1 MSIIFILLFIIK
13 LHSLTSFGVTSFTAP
28 SCYITT
34 SSEYCRA
41 PPQRTVATLYFS
53 STGNDTDS
61 KDVVKSNVDDIDGMK
76 DDTNEIDRSV
86 TLFERARIISYRV
99 AMSASALCLC
109 VLAVDDIGFL
119 EGSGANIGQLVER
132 SSNVLPIVAGGS
144 LSLCPVPRNKLFEVG
159 TVSLGLAT
167 ISSSFISNV
176 GDIQQLAGSI
186 SWSLS
191 IIALMVV
198 SIREIFY
205 FGVEYKQECIITL
218 LTLALMLDHNNHIPF
233 TFPLCALGMSILAAG
248 KLFEPCKE
256 DLVRSNS
263 EFLAE

>member
-1 MSIIFILLFIIK
+1 M
-13 LHSLTSFGVTSFTAP
+13 TSFTAP
-28 SCYITT
+28 SCSITT
-34 SSEYCRA
+34 SKSGQHRRA
-41 PPQRTVATLYFS
+41 PRGTVATLYFS
-53 STGNDTDS
+53 STENDTDN
-61 KDVVKSNVDDIDGMK
+61 KEVVTSSIDGIDGMK
-76 DDTNEIDRSV
+76 DYTAEVDRSV
-86 TLFERARIISYRV
+86 TLLERARIISYRV

-119 EGSGANIGQLVER
+119 EGTGADIGQIVEQ
-132 SSNVLPIVAGGS
+132 SSNVLPILAGGS
-144 LSLCPVPRNKLFEVG
+144 LSLCPVPRNKILEVG
-159 TVSLGLAT
+159 TLSLGLAT
-167 ISSSFISNV
+167 ITSSFVSNL
-176 GDIQQLAGSI
+176 GDIQQLMGSI

-191 IIALMVV
+191 IIALMAV

-218 LTLALMLDHNNHIPF
+218 LTLALMFDHSNHIPF
-233 TFPLCALGMSILAAG
+233 TLPLCALGMSILAAG